1 MNLKRKFLLICGG
14 MSSVILLPLALV
26 STNPTTNDG
35 TEKGANIALGE
46 STEQNDFENG
56 TEFKGSKAVDGDFNT
71 RWATNQSDPSNGA

>member
-35 TEKGANIALGE
+35 TEKGANIAL
-46 STEQNDFENG
+46 
-56 TEFKGSKAVDGDFNT
+56 
-71 RWATNQSDPSNGA
+71 